1 VTSLLSSPARYY
13 VGDGAAW
20 WGCCVWNI
28 SVMVT
33 GIIEVI
39 STMKIEVAGLSEMVA
54 TCKIL
59 QQHNPENHN

>member
-1 VTSLLSSPARYY
+1 
-13 VGDGAAW
+13 
-20 WGCCVWNI
+20 
-28 SVMVT
+28 MVT